1 MPSSQAI
8 TSTTQEFLDI
18 FDIAEDLLMLKSGA
32 AALVIQV
39 TAMNFG
45 LLAEEEQDAI
55 IYGYAGLLNSLNYT
69 IQIVIRSQTKDVT
82 SYLNLL
88 KQKEEETLS
97 PMRKQQI
104 HSYRDFVSNLVQER
118 NVLDKKFYVV
128 IPASGLELGIF
139 QAQSILPGVKN
150 PDISSFDR
158 SIIIERA
165 NNLLQP
171 KRDHIMAQFAR
182 IGMFSRQ
189 LNTQEIIQ
197 LFYTAYN
204 PEASDGQK
212 MTDSRQYTT
221 TVVEGNLEEKIF
233 GASRSQQPPNMTPM
247 SEQATQEMEAATQP
261 ATDEFLQAPQPTVQ
275 TETLDQADTMTQADQ
290 ATNDQQMGVQQ

>member
-18 FDIAEDLLMLKSGA
+18 FDVTDDLLLLKSGA
-32 AALVIQV
+32 AAVILQV

-55 IYGYAGLLNSLNYT
+55 IYGYAGLLNSLNYP
-69 IQIVIRSQTKDVT
+69 IQIVVRSQTKDVT

-88 KQKEEETLS
+88 KEKEEETVS
-97 PMRKQQI
+97 PSRKQQI
-104 HSYRDFVSNLVQER
+104 RQYREFVADLVQER

-128 IPASGLELGIF
+128 IPASGIELGIV

-165 NNLLQP
+165 KNLLEP
-171 KRDHIMAQFAR
+171 KRDHIIAQFAR

-189 LNTQEIIQ
+189 LVTQEIIQ

-212 MTDSRQYTT
+212 MTDSRQDTS
-221 TVVEGNLEEKIF
+221 TVVEGKLEEKIF
-233 GASRSQQPPNMTPM
+233 GQIRSQQHANMIAMPD
-247 SEQATQEMEAATQP
+247 QAGQEMEAATQP
-261 ATDEFLQAPQPTVQ
+261 ATTDYLQTPVTEQSTEYAATTPDQPPAGYEQ
-275 TETLDQADTMTQADQ
+275 AATETTT
-290 ATNDQQMGVQQ
+290 